1 MDTYA
6 VSRLH
11 IEKWWPWRLHL
22 HIFLLCVYVK
32 YFYRKFMD
40 LEFFLYESLIIIYI
54 YLKKDSERVK
64 TLLIKNINN
73 FCNIAHHFLLSNIFF
88 NIIIF
93 RFVFSNILNLS
104 AKSFFSCT
112 KKKFIRTWYRPVRPE
127 ICTEKDIWY
136 EQLQLQLC
144 VPYKLPKFCDV
155 LIKKLHC
162 SNKNLI
168 WITKF

>member
-1 MDTYA
+1 
-6 VSRLH
+6 
-11 IEKWWPWRLHL
+11 
-22 HIFLLCVYVK
+22 
-32 YFYRKFMD
+32 MD

-54 YLKKDSERVK
+54 YLKKDFERVK

-112 KKKFIRTWYRPVRPE
+112 KKNLLGH
-127 ICTEKDIWY
+127 DID
-136 EQLQLQLC
+136 L
-144 VPYKLPKFCDV
+144 
-155 LIKKLHC
+155 
-162 SNKNLI
+162 
-168 WITKF
+168 